1 MERYITEKCLK
12 RRPWSPDELMA
23 IQRLLD
29 IDCPPTLERMRQ
41 HQRNSILW
49 ILWDTEK
56 NTLVGT
62 ASLSPSYHMD
72 PTKAFSVVYGVHL
85 CETLDEKD
93 LRKKLRVMI
102 MKRIVAY
109 SRQKGLRY
117 IQMESAPGEKK
128 ASDLYPHFG
137 FHRVAQRSNAVHGT
151 NFDRLYLF
159 SEVY

>member
-1 MERYITEKCLK
+1 MERYIIKKCPK

-29 IDCPPTLERMRQ
+29 IDCPPRMHQ

-49 ILWDTEK
+49 ILRDTEK

-72 PTKAFSVVYGVHL
+72 PTKAFGVVYGVHL

-137 FHRVAQRSNAVHGT
+137 FHRVAQSSNAVHGIHI
-151 NFDRLYLF
+151 DRLDIFAESY
-159 SEVY
+159 